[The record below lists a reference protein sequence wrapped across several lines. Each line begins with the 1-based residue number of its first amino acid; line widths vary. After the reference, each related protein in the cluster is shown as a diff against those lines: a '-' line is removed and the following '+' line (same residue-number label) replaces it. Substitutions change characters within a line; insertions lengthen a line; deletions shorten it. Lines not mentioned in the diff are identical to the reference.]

1 MKNADGSFANTKYV
15 HKNGQYEV
23 IVDRNN
29 NIVTLP
35 SSTGTF
41 NYYPATERILHMDYD
56 VDPWMDFGSGNGDNT
71 TYDSRKNNSYYYFL
85 NIGSAFG
92 EFIFSPNQDAID
104 KFNLIDYKKR
114 NK

>member
-71 TYDSRKNNSYYYFL
+71 TYDSRKSTTDWTYR
-85 NIGSAFG
+85 NIFG
-92 EFIFSPNQDAID
+92 EFMFYPDQNSIET
-104 KFNLIDYKKR
+104 FNLIDYKKR
-114 NK
+114 QNNQ

>member
-1 MKNADGSFANTKYV
+1 MKNVDGSYANSKYV

-92 EFIFSPNQDAID
+92 EFIFSPNQGAID